1 MRISDWSS
9 DVCSSDLL
17 FGIDDHIRK
26 GTAAFGVAHR
36 AVETVD
42 GRRDAPNDGQCGN
55 AAGAVDQPLD
65 DRRLVFLVASAAA
78 ETAVGF
84 VEHAI
89 ERQRLIFDRVLY
101 CVPTRMRSPVAPKL
115 WELVVYGI
123 LATEQNGCGARAFV
137 PRLVGR
143 GGTLP
148 ALVLLRWRLV
158 DLPASL
164 RVPPPGPRWASSV
177 TI

>member
-9 DVCSSDLL
+9 DVCSSDLDL

-55 AAGAVDQPLD
+55 AVGAVDQPLE

-78 ETAVGF
+78 ETGVGF
-84 VEHAI
+84 VEHEI
-89 ERQRLIFDRVLY
+89 ERQRIIFDSDLY
-101 CVPTRMRSPVAPKL
+101 CVPNSMRVKVGPKM
-115 WELVVYGI
+115 WEWVVSGR
-123 LATEQNGCGARAFV
+123 LATEEKA
-137 PRLVGR
+137 
-143 GGTLP
+143 
-148 ALVLLRWRLV
+148 
-158 DLPASL
+158 
-164 RVPPPGPRWASSV
+164 
-177 TI
+177 